1 MTLSV
6 VHAVSSPAFAGVE
19 RHIAALAAVQAA
31 SGMRVGVVGGDPDRM
46 LAALHGAPVS
56 FHEGANVPGV
66 VRALGRFRGAQIL
79 HVHMTAAETAGL
91 LTLGLAQV
99 PMIATRHFA
108 ARRGK
113 SLPGRLVS
121 VAIRRRLAAQIAIS
135 DYVAGRI
142 DGSSTVIH
150 PGVPEA
156 HLVPAER
163 RRPAALIAQR
173 LEPEKGTDLA
183 LQAFAASGLASKGWV
198 LQVAGDGSQRFKLEA
213 LASELGIASQT
224 VFLGMRDDVDR
235 LLAEAA
241 VLLAPCEIEGLGL
254 TVLEAM
260 ACGLPV
266 VAAAA
271 GGHLETVGAVRGAAL
286 YPPGNVR
293 EAGAQLAELAKDA
306 DRRADYGAS
315 LHELQRSRF
324 TMGSQVAAT
333 EAIYRSVL

>member
-1 MTLSV
+1 M
-6 VHAVSSPAFAGVE
+6 
-19 RHIAALAAVQAA
+19 
-31 SGMRVGVVGGDPDRM
+31 
-46 LAALHGAPVS
+46 
-56 FHEGANVPGV
+56 
-66 VRALGRFRGAQIL
+66 
-79 HVHMTAAETAGL
+79 
-91 LTLGLAQV
+91 
-99 PMIATRHFA
+99 
-108 ARRGK
+108 
-113 SLPGRLVS
+113 PGRLVS

-183 LQAFAASGLASKGWV
+183 LQAFAASGLAAKGWV

-271 GGHLETVGAVRGAAL
+271 GGHLETVGQVAEASL
-286 YPPGNVR
+286 YMPGDADQ
-293 EAGAQLAELAKDA
+293 AGAQLAALAMNTE
-306 DRRADYGAS
+306 RRAEYGAL
-315 LHELQRSRF
+315 LHGAQRARF
-324 TMGSQVAAT
+324 TMQAQEAAT
-333 EAIYRSVL
+333 EAVYRGVL